1 MKVFHGKYLRNNDG
15 THLDGKIVDDKVWQE
30 RYRSI
35 IIYPLSQYDLPT
47 NGPIGKSFLLMLAK
61 EIDGVQGRKWNM
73 EKVMCFMSMILQR
86 STDLKGAENIKRR
99 IKQNI
104 LDWNE
109 KKHKMLNSS
118 TIICVEACMNRKRG
132 GINTK
137 ERAIAFSSLI
147 CRGEIREGIRYTCE
161 RESGGIMLPGDV
173 D

>member
-1 MKVFHGKYLRNNDG
+1 
-15 THLDGKIVDDKVWQE
+15 
-30 RYRSI
+30 
-35 IIYPLSQYDLPT
+35 
-47 NGPIGKSFLLMLAK
+47 MLAK

-118 TIICVEACMNRKRG
+118 TIICVEVCMNRKRG

-147 CRGEIREGIRYTCE
+147 CRGEIREGIRYICE
-161 RESGGIMLPGDV
+161 RESDGIMLPGDV